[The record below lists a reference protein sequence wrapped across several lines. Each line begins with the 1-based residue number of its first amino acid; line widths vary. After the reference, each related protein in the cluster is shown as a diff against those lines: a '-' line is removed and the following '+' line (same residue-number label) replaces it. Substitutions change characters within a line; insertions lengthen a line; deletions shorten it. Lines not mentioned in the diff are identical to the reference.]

1 MAHNLLGMPPQTL
14 NAVLRNWKAAGSL
27 PLREY
32 APLAAHCLEVDL
44 FFELCL
50 SNGLISDQRP
60 SNKIDISYLYYLPFA
75 DFFVSGDKLHRTAA
89 PLFMD
94 TRQRFVWGPDLKA
107 DLAALNAHFAA
118 LPDRSDEHTSELQSL
133 MRI

>member
-1 MAHNLLGMPPQTL
+1 MPPQTL

-107 DLAALNAHFAA
+107 DLAA
-118 LPDRSDEHTSELQSL
+118 RSEEHTSELQSL
-133 MRI
+133 MRSSYAVFCLKKKNI